1 MKKQFLFVITLI
13 VVYTSS
19 YSQSQ
24 LNHWYI
30 SPKKMDMSLSPPIP
44 STISPT
50 FGGVSAATVVQVA
63 NGMYDKAGNLIQRT
77 LENGAVLRLD
87 DKDLG
92 QGLRFSTC
100 LAQGCLLPISFPTVA
115 TDAMKAGKALTV
127 AALNLSNNE
136 PVSFNVSLTGFGAA
150 LDRIAQIDK

>member
-63 NGMYDKAGNLIQRT
+63 NGMYDKAGNL
-77 LENGAVLRLD
+77 LFYV
-87 DKDLG
+87 
-92 QGLRFSTC
+92 STKRAIFYFTC
-100 LAQGCLLPISFPTVA
+100 QMEAYMITTIHL
-115 TDAMKAGKALTV
+115 
-127 AALNLSNNE
+127 
-136 PVSFNVSLTGFGAA
+136 
-150 LDRIAQIDK
+150 